1 MHWRLTEGSRPY
13 ESNVAESM
21 QYLAGSLLQEKVAAD
36 SGWEAAGWGLGK
48 AAGEEGLRLA
58 AVGMA
63 AGAGEVPWGSE
74 EEGCTLAKG
83 AGLPAQG
90 WAQGCRLEWV

>member
-1 MHWRLTEGSRPY
+1 M
-13 ESNVAESM
+13 
-21 QYLAGSLLQEKVAAD
+21 AGNW
-36 SGWEAAGWGLGK
+36 GWEAAGWGLGK

-63 AGAGEVPWGSE
+63 AVGMAAGAGEMPWGSE
-74 EEGCTLAKG
+74 EESCTLAKG

-90 WAQGCRLEWV
+90 WAQGCKLEWV